1 MRGLARSFSWF
12 GGGRKRT
19 ERRTEP
25 PATVPEPREVDVPGI
40 GIVVVARTVNCIGAG
55 CPKPQLLTLKALNL
69 VYEGDTVELISDN
82 VTAVETIPA
91 MMLAAYGRH
100 LATVRDDGCWK
111 VYVRKGI

>member
-1 MRGLARSFSWF
+1 MSFSWF
-12 GGGRKRT
+12 GRRRKRS
-19 ERRTEP
+19 ERCTDNQ
-25 PATVPEPREVDVPGI
+25 ATAAAPREVVVPGL
-40 GIVVVARTVNCIGAG
+40 GPVSVARTVNCIGAG

>member
-1 MRGLARSFSWF
+1 MSFSWF
-12 GGGRKRT
+12 VRRRNRS
-19 ERRTEP
+19 ERRSASQ
-25 PATVPEPREVDVPGI
+25 ATVPEPREVTVPGLGLI
-40 GIVVVARTVNCIGAG
+40 SVARTVNCIGAG